1 MILAQANLDASIAT
15 LLSRVGQ
22 TYELILENKSSSKIN
37 ATKDILVQIAQIIR
51 ECATFISQYS
61 ETKSFCRPPRLS
73 LPFQEFIS
81 FTGLRLRK
89 NVLKE
94 TDTKVA
100 NYNSKLNQL
109 MQDLRDLTLLDVQV
123 GVQQI
128 REDFSLES
136 LVCAG
141 QVGLIKGKKCLDG
154 TRTEILTEILDWM
167 NSTDPATPPILW
179 LHGQAGRGKS
189 AIAHTIALQAQ
200 NLGVLG
206 SCFCFS
212 RTRHHEGLHVK
223 LFATIARDLA
233 DCDLRLHQILAEVIS
248 NDHSLRD
255 TADIAEQWKK
265 FILEPFSQLEGTLS
279 RNIVVVIDALDESG
293 AEATRR
299 DILDILAHGA
309 QLPSNIR
316 IVLTSRPIMDIRQ
329 ALLVS
334 HHVQAK
340 SLDDIEADSAT
351 RDITHYISTTLKKVG
366 AAFSDK
372 DLEQLAAKSNGL
384 FEWARLACDFLCP
397 RIGVIA
403 NERFRKIM
411 SHAGDGANL
420 LDGIYTM
427 SLKDLIQGDADVLE
441 RFRSVMRQILWSKEP
456 LSINALDSMRCKF
469 TREDD
474 HFPVGIILGYMAS
487 FLTGTTDPST
497 PVRPLHASFYD
508 FLLDKR
514 RSDGFFIDETDVH
527 RELALASLCV
537 MRDGLRFNICGL
549 ETSYVRNSAVAD
561 LQIKIEK
568 NIPLHLLYSCRF
580 WATHLHDSTF
590 DTDLAK
596 HVMDIV
602 TGERI
607 LFWMEVLG
615 VCKCIGEADRALTSA
630 EGWLQVSILYYTS

>member
-1 MILAQANLDASIAT
+1 
-15 LLSRVGQ
+15 
-22 TYELILENKSSSKIN
+22 
-37 ATKDILVQIAQIIR
+37 
-51 ECATFISQYS
+51 
-61 ETKSFCRPPRLS
+61 
-73 LPFQEFIS
+73 
-81 FTGLRLRK
+81 
-89 NVLKE
+89 VLKE
-94 TDTKVA
+94 TGTKVT
-100 NYNSKLNQL
+100 NYNSKLDQL
-109 MQDLRDLTLLDVQV
+109 MQDLRDLALLDVQV

-128 REDFSLES
+128 REDFSLDS

-154 TRTEILTEILDWM
+154 TRNEILNEILDWI
-167 NSTDPATPPILW
+167 NNADPATPPIFW

-200 NLGVLG
+200 NLGILG
-206 SCFCFS
+206 SCFCFN

-223 LFATIARDLA
+223 LFTTIARHLA
-233 DCDLRLHQILAEVIS
+233 DRDLRLRQILAEVIA
-248 NDHSLRD
+248 NDYSLRD
-255 TADIAEQWKK
+255 TADVAEQWQK
-265 FILEPFSQLEGTLS
+265 FILEPFSQLEGPLS
-279 RNIVVVIDALDESG
+279 RNVVVVIDALDESG

-299 DILDILAHGA
+299 DILRILAARDA
-309 QLPSNIR
+309 QLPANIR

-329 ALLVS
+329 ALLVNQ
-334 HHVQAK
+334 HVQAR
-340 SLDDIEADSAT
+340 SLDDIEAESVT
-351 RDITHYISTTLKKVG
+351 RDITRYISTTLKELG

-372 DLEQLAAKSNGL
+372 DVEHLAAKSNGL
-384 FEWARLACDFLCP
+384 FEWARLACDFLRP

-420 LDGIYTM
+420 LDGMYTM

-441 RFRSVMRQILWSKEP
+441 RFRSVMRQIMWSKEP
-456 LSINALDSMRCKF
+456 LSMGALDAMRSKF
-469 TREDD
+469 TGEDD

-487 FLTGTTDPST
+487 FLTGTTDTST

-508 FLLDKR
+508 FLLDKT
-514 RSDGFFIDETDVH
+514 RSGEFFIDEADVH
-527 RELALASLCV
+527 HELALSSLCV
-537 MRDGLRFNICGL
+537 MQDGLRFNICGL
-549 ETSYVRNSAVAD
+549 ETSYVRNSAVGD
-561 LQIKIEK
+561 LEMKIEK

-615 VCKCIGEADRALTSA
+615 VCKCIGEAYRALISA
-630 EGWLQVSILYYTS
+630 EGWMQVSILYCTS